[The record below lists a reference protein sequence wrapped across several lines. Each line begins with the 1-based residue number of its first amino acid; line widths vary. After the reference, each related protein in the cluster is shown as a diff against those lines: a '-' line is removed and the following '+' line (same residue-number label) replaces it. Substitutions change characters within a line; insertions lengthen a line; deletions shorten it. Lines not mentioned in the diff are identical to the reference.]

1 MSRNGYGQ
9 GGGVGVLRAVTLLRL
24 LFCHRKALSFIF
36 AALLLLNAAV
46 PYWHAGQKLQAWT
59 SAYADPEA
67 RHESLPSV
75 ALECHQPNG
84 AAPEQQDGNRAPA
97 DKRPCPLCQALQ
109 LFSPGAAPPVITFI
123 PCAPHAIAALLPR
136 PAEQKAPG
144 YKAGQAQPRAP
155 PSA

>member
-1 MSRNGYGQ
+1 MRKTGYGQ
-9 GGGVGVLRAVTLLRL
+9 GGGVGVSRAVTLLR
-24 LFCHRKALSFIF
+24 HRKTLGFIF

-46 PYWHAGQKLQAWT
+46 PYWHAGQELQTWT

-75 ALECHQPNG
+75 ALECHQPDS
-84 AAPEQQDGNRAPA
+84 AAPQQQDNNRAPA

-109 LFSPGAAPPVITFI
+109 LFSPGTAPPAITFI
-123 PCAPHAIAALLPR
+123 PCAPNAIAALHPR
-136 PAEQKAPG
+136 PLEQKAPG
-144 YKAGQAQPRAP
+144 FKAEQAQPRGP